1 MLASLHC
8 NWTSA
13 HGYLQRAE
21 AAQPAMQKLNPR
33 VPVYTDTDSVRS
45 KASEYFRSFDI
56 VIATDLDIDNL
67 LYINAA
73 TRIHNVPFYAA
84 ATYGLY
90 GFIFADLL
98 AHTFVLKRVKS
109 NVPTHLSRESR
120 TRTVIAAREIKEADT
135 VWEFVTKKEEY
146 VPLSDALDSE
156 VDRSWRLRKRKLTPA
171 LLPAIRAVWRFQSAH
186 GRLPE
191 PKKADFTEFARLITE
206 ANRDL
211 GLPGELVKAEFI
223 RMFVTNATAELS
235 PVAAV
240 LGGFLAQDAINVL
253 AKMEQPI
260 QNLLVFDG
268 DISLAP
274 VIVLAPQAD

>member
-1 MLASLHC
+1 
-8 NWTSA
+8 
-13 HGYLQRAE
+13 
-21 AAQPAMQKLNPR
+21 
-33 VPVYTDTDSVRS
+33 
-45 KASEYFRSFDI
+45 
-56 VIATDLDIDNL
+56 
-67 LYINAA
+67 
-73 TRIHNVPFYAA
+73 
-84 ATYGLY
+84 
-90 GFIFADLL
+90 
-98 AHTFVLKRVKS
+98 
-109 NVPTHLSRESR
+109 
-120 TRTVIAAREIKEADT
+120 
-135 VWEFVTKKEEY
+135 
-146 VPLSDALDSE
+146 
-156 VDRSWRLRKRKLTPA
+156 